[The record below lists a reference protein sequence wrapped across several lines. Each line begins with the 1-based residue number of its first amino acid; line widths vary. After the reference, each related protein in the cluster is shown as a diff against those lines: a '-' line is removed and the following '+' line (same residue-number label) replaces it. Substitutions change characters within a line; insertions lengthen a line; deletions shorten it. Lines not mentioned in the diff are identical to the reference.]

1 MTPSV
6 LDRPVWNALT
16 GPQAHLA
23 QRSGNL
29 VRLDPAIGPFAAT
42 VDGSTDGLETLC
54 REAGEAVWLVERD
67 AITPPAGTRSVRT
80 ARLSQM
86 VAERPVIEDSD
97 DGLAALG
104 DDDAGD
110 MARLAQETAPGP
122 WSVAT
127 HLYGGFFGV
136 RENGRLI
143 AMAGTRMRP
152 SAQFAEVSGVCTDP
166 RARGRGL
173 ARRLM
178 MRVMADMVGR
188 GETPF
193 LHSYS
198 ANEGAIRLYRSLGFV
213 ERRAMVVTILEAA

>member
-1 MTPSV
+1 
-6 LDRPVWNALT
+6 VWNCLT

-23 QRSGNL
+23 RRSGDR

-42 VDGSTDGLETLC
+42 ADATGAGLEALC
-54 REAGEAVWLVERD
+54 RVAGDTVWLVERD
-67 AITPPAGTRSVRT
+67 ELPAPAGMRRVRA
-80 ARLSQM
+80 ARLAQM
-86 VAERPVIEDSD
+86 VAERPVTDPCD
-97 DGLAALG
+97 DGILALG
-104 DDDAGD
+104 EDDAID
-110 MARLAQETAPGP
+110 MARLAHATEPGP
-122 WSVAT
+122 WSTST

-152 SAQFAEVSGVCTDP
+152 SARFAEVSGVCTDP

-178 MRVMADMVGR
+178 MRVMADMVAR

-193 LHSYS
+193 LHSYT

-213 ERRAMVVTILEAA
+213 ERREMVVTILEAA